1 MATAPLPRRMSVEEY
16 LAMDRASTDVRYE
29 YYDGV
34 IRAMA
39 GGSLKHSRIKVRCTS
54 LLEEALAGKPCTVF
68 DSDARVQVSLSR
80 YVYPDVT
87 VTCSL
92 EIIEGD
98 IVPFPTVVIEVLSP
112 STSYFD
118 KGRKLDFYRACPSI
132 EDYVLIDSER
142 AHIDVYRRAGAF
154 MHYFAL
160 GLGDVL
166 DLPSIGVQIPVAEIY
181 QGIEFPAE
189 EDDQ

>member
-39 GGSLKHSRIKVRCTS
+39 GGSLKHSGIKVNCVLT
-54 LLEEALAGKPCTVF
+54 LGNALRGMSCRVF

-92 EIIEGD
+92 ETIEGD
-98 IVPFPTVVIEVLSP
+98 IVPFPTVIIEVLSP

-118 KGRKLDFYRACPSI
+118 
-132 EDYVLIDSER
+132 
-142 AHIDVYRRAGAF
+142 
-154 MHYFAL
+154 
-160 GLGDVL
+160 
-166 DLPSIGVQIPVAEIY
+166 
-181 QGIEFPAE
+181 
-189 EDDQ
+189 